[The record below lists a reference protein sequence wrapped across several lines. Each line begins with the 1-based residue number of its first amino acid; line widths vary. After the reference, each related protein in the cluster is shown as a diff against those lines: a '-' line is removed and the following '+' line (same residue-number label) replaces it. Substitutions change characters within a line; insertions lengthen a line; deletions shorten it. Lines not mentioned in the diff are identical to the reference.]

1 MYATGVPA
9 LILVSREV
17 RQISEQFE
25 AERNTCRNDIREFKE
40 TVMHQIDAMRTGMPH
55 HTIIHTSSINNKA
68 TQYTHTHLTLS
79 A

>member
-1 MYATGVPA
+1 MFRDAAVVPYCKLQLA
-9 LILVSREV
+9 PPHMT
-17 RQISEQFE
+17 ISQW
-25 AERNTCRNDIREFKE
+25 
-40 TVMHQIDAMRTGMPH
+40 GH